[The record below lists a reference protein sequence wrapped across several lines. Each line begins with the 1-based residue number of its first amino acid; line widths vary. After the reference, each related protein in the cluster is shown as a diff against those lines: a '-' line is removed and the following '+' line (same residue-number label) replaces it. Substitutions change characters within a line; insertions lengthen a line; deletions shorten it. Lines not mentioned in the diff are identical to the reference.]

1 MAIPSY
7 AKARI
12 EYLNFRYAVEPK
24 IETRL
29 SYRASSG
36 NRVRLDD
43 SVRANSFRHEIYC
56 IIDSYN
62 AVPKTPPNVLRKKL
76 KQRQKAAFDRAI
88 EQIKKIEEGRI

>member
-1 MAIPSY
+1 MAIPAY

-36 NRVRLDD
+36 NRFRIDD
-43 SVRANSFRHEIYC
+43 SAKAIRLRNEIYC
-56 IIDSYN
+56 IVDSYN
-62 AVPKTPPNVLRKKL
+62 AVPKTPPNVLRRKL
-76 KQRQKAAFDRAI
+76 KENQKAAFDRAI
-88 EQIKKIEEGRI
+88 KQINSLK